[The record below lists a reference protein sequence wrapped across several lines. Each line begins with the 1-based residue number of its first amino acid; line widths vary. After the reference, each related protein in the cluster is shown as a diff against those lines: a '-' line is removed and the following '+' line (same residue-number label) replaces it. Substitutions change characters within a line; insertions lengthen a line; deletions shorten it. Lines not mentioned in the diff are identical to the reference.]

1 MLVHA
6 VLQLL
11 PWYAWAGIAVLLVLG
26 IAGITYLGLWAPVLA
41 ILRGAAAAF
50 RALPTNVKVA
60 IIAVLA
66 IAGAAIGAVLW
77 LNVHDQELTAA
88 VTAKVTAERDSYW
101 SAREKAAN
109 DAYTAAITALNR
121 KLEIAYSNAQAAAKK
136 AAAEAAAREAKHQA
150 DMDALRAQRRN
161 DVTEKANAA
170 CDLHRGVI
178 LHFNAGAAVANGS
191 PAGEDPGAARS
202 DALDVDASAGV
213 SLDTY
218 VAGVEDT
225 QRALGTARGQV
236 IAWQAYYATVLQ
248 PWITTTIDALSSCV
262 PKGEP
267 AP

>member
-6 VLQLL
+6 VLNLL
-11 PWYAWAGIAVLLVLG
+11 PWWAWAVLLVGLVMV
-26 IAGITYLGLWAPVLA
+26 TYLGLWAPVLV
-41 ILRGAAAAF
+41 ILRAAAATF
-50 RALPTNVKVA
+50 RALPTDAKIA
-60 IIAVLA
+60 IIVVLA
-66 IAGAAIGAVLW
+66 LAGAAIAAVLW

-88 VTAKVTAERDSYW
+88 VTAKVTEERDTYW
-101 SAREKAAN
+101 KAREKAAN
-109 DAYTAAITALNR
+109 AAYSDAIAALNR
-121 KLEIAYSNAQAAAKK
+121 KLEIAYSNAQAAATK
-136 AAAEAAAREAKHQA
+136 AAAVAAAREAKHQA

-178 LHFNAGAAVANGS
+178 LHFNAGAACANGS
-191 PAGEDPGAARS
+191 EAACDQGTTGASAG
-202 DALDVDASAGV
+202 DVDASAGV

-218 VAGVEDT
+218 VGGVEDT

-262 PKGEP
+262 PKG